1 MLKAKQFGK
10 GLLVEGIE
18 CAKVG
23 RHGREFRRE
32 VNGIHR
38 RERGTAGVDYD
49 GHYVLSDIPK
59 TTMSS

>member
-1 MLKAKQFGK
+1 
-10 GLLVEGIE
+10 VEGIE